1 MDSPVVGI
9 LALGATSY
17 LVYRVLTME
26 VGSDTNTSKPV
37 YQFYGDDKMAFHNPV
52 QGQTHITHNVA
63 KGMDLVNTNNATYE
77 TNQPIL
83 DEIRKNHQI
92 NVY

>member
-1 MDSPVVGI
+1 MNSPIVGI

-17 LVYRVLTME
+17 VIFKVLTAQ
-26 VGSDTNTSKPV
+26 VGSDSNTSKPV
-37 YQFYGDDKMAFHNPV
+37 YQFYGDDKMALWNPV
-52 QGQTHITHNVA
+52 QGQTHVTHNVA

-77 TNQPIL
+77 TNQPII

-92 NVY
+92 NVF